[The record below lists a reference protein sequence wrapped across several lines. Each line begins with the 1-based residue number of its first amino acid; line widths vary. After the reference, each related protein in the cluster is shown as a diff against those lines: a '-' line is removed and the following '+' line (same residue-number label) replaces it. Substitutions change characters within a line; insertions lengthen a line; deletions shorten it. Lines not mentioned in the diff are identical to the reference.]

1 MKRYSSAGILPYS
14 VVDDRVYLLLGC
26 ESCDGSWS
34 DFGGKMEIEDGEDSV
49 QTACREF
56 TEETLGVIMSLNDI
70 KNKIKQSVCLNSVTY
85 SGQVYLMYMVQIPWC
100 AQHSV
105 YFSKTYQF
113 MGRLNHNPIY
123 RKYLEKKNIRWFPAT
138 DILTNRTHVRLR
150 SVFYDT
156 LRLNS
161 AKIVQALYPNSSP

>member
-1 MKRYSSAGILPYS
+1 
-14 VVDDRVYLLLGC
+14 
-26 ESCDGSWS
+26 
-34 DFGGKMEIEDGEDSV
+34 MEIEDGEDSV

-56 TEETLGVIMSLNDI
+56 TEETLGVITSLNDI

-85 SGQVYLMYMVQIPWC
+85 SGQ
-100 AQHSV
+100 
-105 YFSKTYQF
+105 F
-113 MGRLNHNPIY
+113 MGRLNHNPVY

-161 AKIVQALYPNSSP
+161 AKIMQALYPNSSP